1 MDLVHRKYFNEIRR
15 KSYKIVF
22 VLIRQSQQDNA
33 LLKSDK
39 SSLLEILPN
48 QGFDKKKIQ
57 FVNQSL
63 GLEDW
68 NYFFSNFLINI
79 WINTQTFPK
88 YIQKIALNIVAQVVS
103 AESIYKHQHVL
114 RTETLFKFVYLKT

>member
-48 QGFDKKKIQ
+48 QGFDQK
-57 FVNQSL
+57 
-63 GLEDW
+63 EDLICESKFRFGELKL
-68 NYFFSNFLINI
+68 FF
-79 WINTQTFPK
+79 FP
-88 YIQKIALNIVAQVVS
+88 IFSSIF
-103 AESIYKHQHVL
+103 ESIHKHSQNISKRL
-114 RTETLFKFVYLKT
+114 P

>member
-1 MDLVHRKYFNEIRR
+1 M
-15 KSYKIVF
+15 
-22 VLIRQSQQDNA
+22 IRQSQQDNA

-48 QGFDKKKIQ
+48 QGFDQKEDSICESK
-57 FVNQSL
+57 FRFG
-63 GLEDW
+63 GLKL
-68 NYFFSNFLINI
+68 FFSNFLINI

-88 YIQKIALNIVAQVVS
+88 YIQKIALNIIAQVVS

-114 RTETLFKFVYLKT
+114 RTETLFKFVYLKI